1 MSINLGLKERA
12 KLGDVQAIKQLLDV
26 DKERNIDV
34 DEELRLL
41 RLQINPDIMSDE
53 SQKYTQDKGVDID
66 EELKLLKLSL
76 SLPQKATE
84 RLEFLRIK
92 VLVNLIKVDGVIEEQ
107 EKEFLKDIIQGIS
120 LSKDEITLIREGLKS
135 KAKLPVDFQALATE
149 PDEAIGLMVDLI
161 ALAKRDGEFHIT
173 EKMYIKQVGKAL
185 NFEALD
191 IDEMMSVVT

>member
-1 MSINLGLKERA
+1 
-12 KLGDVQAIKQLLDV
+12 
-26 DKERNIDV
+26 
-34 DEELRLL
+34 
-41 RLQINPDIMSDE
+41 MSDE